1 MTIATDQPTVR
12 QASSASV
19 IVCAYSLERWEVL
32 REGITAVGKQ
42 TLPPLE
48 TILVIDNNPELLG
61 RAAAAFPGVKVRAN
75 SGRGSS
81 EAKNTAMR
89 EAKGTILAFLDDDA
103 VAAEDWLEKLTDPFD
118 DPDVIGTSGNPIPR
132 WKDGVRP
139 EWLPI
144 EFYWTIGCGYRGL
157 PVTTTPIRNP
167 IGASMALKRSVIEA
181 IGGFSA
187 GLGPNMD
194 APRAHG
200 GGEETELGIR
210 AARAFPTGKLLHV
223 PSAFVDHEVPAN
235 RTRFSYYRE
244 RCWLEGKAKA
254 VLSEMVGMGDGLSSE
269 RSYTLKTL
277 PTGILRGLLDAV
289 GGDLGGL
296 QRAGAIVA
304 GLAFTSTGY
313 VWGRLVARLA
323 RGSAR
328 HRSDDLDR

>member
-1 MTIATDQPTVR
+1 V
-12 QASSASV
+12 SV
-19 IVCAYSLERWEVL
+19 IVCAYSLERREVL
-32 REGITAVGKQ
+32 REGIVAVGRQ

-48 TILVIDNNPELLG
+48 TILVVDNNPELL
-61 RAAAAFPGVKVRAN
+61 AWATAQFPDVRVCAN

-89 EAKGTILAFLDDDA
+89 EAKGDILAFLDDDA
-103 VAAEDWLEKLTDPFD
+103 VAAEDWLETMTAPYA

-132 WKDGVRP
+132 WKDGRRP
-139 EWLPI
+139 DWLPI

-157 PVTTTPIRNP
+157 PTTTTPIRNP
-167 IGASMALKRSVIEA
+167 IGASMSLKKSVVEA

-187 GLGPNMD
+187 GLGPNMEV
-194 APRAHG
+194 PRAHG

-210 AARAFPTGKLLHV
+210 AARAFPAGKLLHV
-223 PSAFVDHEVPAN
+223 PTAYVDHEVPPS

-244 RCWLEGKAKA
+244 RCWLEGRAKA
-254 VLSEMVGMGDGLSSE
+254 TLSEMVGMGDGLSSE

-277 PTGILRGLLDAV
+277 PTGVLRGVADAAA
-289 GGDLGGL
+289 GDLSGL

-304 GLAFTSTGY
+304 GLAFTTAGY
-313 VWGRLVARLA
+313 LWGRLAARLL

-328 HRSDDLDR
+328 RRAGRPGR